1 MGTDAN
7 AHRRTALTRGWNNC
21 SGIAQ
26 STREFGHLGAVHR
39 TVFHFRAMKPA
50 VITVLTVLLSIGL
63 LTPAAGAQRG
73 GHPSLS
79 GVRVRLI
86 HPEFGAA
93 PSTIPSGSASESAR
107 SDDHQIRCRAA
118 FPSEPLQPG
127 FESGAR
133 MSVKNVTNHPVTIS
147 RGFLSASLILRD
159 ASGDTL
165 LNTGYWPF
173 PGPAPYPQKIG
184 AGERV
189 KLSVRDA
196 VIRWDDSIFIQ
207 PVCSVGHK
215 VRLRPIRFGVDVP
228 PSRPNPARAL
238 AAALDQTGGL
248 FESCAP
254 DANGDKTVG
263 SIPPPLGARPAMDAK
278 CWAKVVAHPG
288 FDVVDLS
295 FLTPS
300 DLHAKELP
308 VGPTFTQLPGNKRSA
323 EQVRYGFVVSSVG
336 AAPYDSME
344 ISRTRP
350 GPQKVFDFF
359 LHKGRWQKGWSRCG
373 GEAFGWGRGVF
384 LEVISS
390 CPA

>member
-1 MGTDAN
+1 
-7 AHRRTALTRGWNNC
+7 
-21 SGIAQ
+21 
-26 STREFGHLGAVHR
+26 
-39 TVFHFRAMKPA
+39 MKPA
-50 VITVLTVLLSIGL
+50 VLVGLTVLLTVGV
-63 LTPAAGAQRG
+63 LTPAAGARP

-79 GVRVRLI
+79 GVRVRLV
-86 HPEFGAA
+86 HPGLGASA
-93 PSTIPSGSASESAR
+93 PATPSGSVSESAR
-107 SDDHQIRCRAA
+107 SDDHQIRCRVA
-118 FPSEPLQPG
+118 FPSGTLQPG

-133 MSVKNVTNHPVTIS
+133 MTVKNVTNHPVTIS

-159 ASGDTL
+159 AGGDIL
-165 LNTGYWPF
+165 VNTGDWPF
-173 PGPAPYPQKIG
+173 PGPPPAQQKIG

-196 VIRWDDSIFIQ
+196 VIRWDDSVFIQ

-215 VRLRPIRFGVDVP
+215 VRLGPIRFGVDVP
-228 PSRPNPARAL
+228 PSRPSPVRAL

-248 FESCAP
+248 FDSCTP
-254 DANGDKTVG
+254 DANRDKTIG
-263 SIPPPLGARPAMDAK
+263 SIAPPLGTRPAMDAK

-308 VGPTFTQLPGNKRSA
+308 VGPLFTQPPGNKRSA
-323 EQVRYGFVVSSVG
+323 EQVRYGFVVSSLG

-344 ISRTRP
+344 VSRTRP
-350 GPQKVFDFF
+350 GPEKSFDFF
-359 LHKGRWQKGWSRCG
+359 LHKGRWKAEGWGRCG

-384 LEVISS
+384 LEIISS